1 MGLDVAC
8 LLRQYGVVVLGL
20 RYYFCSFMLRPKY
33 LHDRLHFS
41 SALLPQVECRNRKGS
56 MKRGRKVT
64 GLEFG
69 NNGSQLL
76 VTTNDSRLRLISM
89 DDFSMSF
96 KYKGLVN
103 KSCQIRASFE

>member
-1 MGLDVAC
+1 
-8 LLRQYGVVVLGL
+8 
-20 RYYFCSFMLRPKY
+20 
-33 LHDRLHFS
+33 
-41 SALLPQVECRNRKGS
+41 

-89 DDFSMSF
+89 DDFSMLF

-103 KSCQIRASFE
+103 KACQIRATFE